1 MKFPLPALFIFF
13 VSYPASSLAGKAQAP
28 VSSLQI
34 VSKFIDSLNRNK
46 SYQEEADFLDD
57 DHFKFVSPKANFSGK
72 QDWMKRFPNFHKNAP
87 VFEDPVPGAHDKQV
101 TRYGKKELP
110 LFTLHLTE
118 TYELNDEGKI
128 VKISAALKR

>member
-13 VSYPASSLAGKAQAP
+13 VNYPASSLAGKAQA

-34 VSKFIDSLNRNK
+34 VSKFIDLLDTNK
-46 SYQEEADFLDD
+46 SYQEAADFLDD
-57 DHFKFVSPKANFSGK
+57 DHFKFVSPKANFSEK

-101 TRYGKKELP
+101 TRYGKIKASP
-110 LFTLHLTE
+110 LYTSLDR
-118 TYELNDEGKI
+118 NI
-128 VKISAALKR
+128 